1 MMSLDKTH
9 ISLISTITG
18 KKLRELR
25 ENGSVSQEALSA
37 HLGIS
42 RPTLIAY
49 ETGKQSISV
58 SEAYLAADFFEIEIS
73 TLIPNLEQLKKLTS
87 VEGVI
92 AEKGIEGDE
101 LKDIESFIS
110 QIKRGEK

>member
-1 MMSLDKTH
+1 MMPLDKSH
-9 ISLISTITG
+9 IPLISTIVG

-25 ENGSVSQEALSA
+25 EGNSVSQEALSA

-49 ETGKQSISV
+49 ETGKQSISIA
-58 SEAYLAADFFEIEIS
+58 ETYLAADRFQVDMSALMPSLDQI
-73 TLIPNLEQLKKLTS
+73 KKLTS
-87 VEGVI
+87 LDSAI
-92 AEKGIEGDE
+92 AEKGIDGEE

-110 QIKRGEK
+110 QIIRGEK